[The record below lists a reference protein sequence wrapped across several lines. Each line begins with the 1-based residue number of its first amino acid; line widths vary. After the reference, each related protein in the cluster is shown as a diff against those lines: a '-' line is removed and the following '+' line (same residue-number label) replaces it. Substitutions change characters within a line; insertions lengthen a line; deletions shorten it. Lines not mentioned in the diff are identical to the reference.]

1 MTHADTPHMTLAR
14 TLRSELQRLARS
26 PLLIAHIAC
35 GVAGGVACGAYF
47 AVSRWDP
54 TMGADAFAQFLG
66 ALMPLMSGIAC
77 GLALDEEQAAGRL
90 ANLTALPSRS
100 LAILAKLATLLLM
113 AALALCLA
121 FSLFAA
127 INRRR
132 GAPHVGAG
140 ADDPRMR
147 GRACGQHT
155 ALRARPRALAALR
168 PQRRHRCRRRGHAR
182 RVLQRGRPGPR
193 PHDRRAHRRHAEY
206 PRLRPLVLGCT
217 AGLARYRRVHRGRQ
231 RSRPGGRRRLRR
243 PGYRNHMRRLFN
255 GRGRYPRRLVL
266 PASKTGTPMA
276 RLSGSAHVSRKHT
289 ANARHTRYLLEN
301 IDKLVTLEEVAA
313 ST

>member
-1 MTHADTPHMTLAR
+1 MIAVTHADTPHMTLAR

-54 TMGADAFAQFLG
+54 AMGADAFAQFLG

-127 INRRR
+127 IIAAAGRLTLGLAPMTLACAGVLAGSIPLYVLALVLSLRFGRNAAIGVGAVGTLVAFFSVGGLAHGLMTGELTGAMPSILAFVPWSWAARLGSLGIERFIAAGR
-132 GAPHVGAG
+132 GAAQAAAVGS
-140 ADDPRMR
+140 
-147 GRACGQHT
+147 
-155 ALRARPRALAALR
+155 AALGTAAA
-168 PQRRHRCRRRGHAR
+168 CA
-182 RVLQRGRPGPR
+182 VLSIAAAATLILWFSRFE
-193 PHDRRAHRRHAEY
+193 DRR
-206 PRLRPLVLGCT
+206 
-217 AGLARYRRVHRGRQ
+217 
-231 RSRPGGRRRLRR
+231 S
-243 PGYRNHMRRLFN
+243 
-255 GRGRYPRRLVL
+255 
-266 PASKTGTPMA
+266 
-276 RLSGSAHVSRKHT
+276 
-289 ANARHTRYLLEN
+289 
-301 IDKLVTLEEVAA
+301 DD
-313 ST
+313 

>member
-1 MTHADTPHMTLAR
+1 MTLAR

-127 INRRR
+127 IIAAAGRLTL
-132 GAPHVGAG
+132 GLAPMTLACAGVLAGSIPLYVLALVLSLRFGRNAAIGVGAVGTLVAFFSVGGLAHGLMTGELTG
-140 ADDPRMR
+140 AMPSIL
-147 GRACGQHT
+147 AF
-155 ALRARPRALAALR
+155 APWSWAARLGSLGIEGFIAAGKGAAQAAAVGSAALGTATTCAVFSMAAAATLVVWFSR
-168 PQRRHRCRRRGHAR
+168 FEDRHSDG
-182 RVLQRGRPGPR
+182 
-193 PHDRRAHRRHAEY
+193 
-206 PRLRPLVLGCT
+206 
-217 AGLARYRRVHRGRQ
+217 
-231 RSRPGGRRRLRR
+231 
-243 PGYRNHMRRLFN
+243 
-255 GRGRYPRRLVL
+255 
-266 PASKTGTPMA
+266 
-276 RLSGSAHVSRKHT
+276 
-289 ANARHTRYLLEN
+289 
-301 IDKLVTLEEVAA
+301 
-313 ST
+313 

>member
-1 MTHADTPHMTLAR
+1 MTLAR

-127 INRRR
+127 IIAAAGRLTL
-132 GAPHVGAG
+132 GLAPMTLACAGVLAGSIPLYVLALVLSLRFGRNAAIGVGAVGTLVAFFSVGGLAHGLMTGELTG
-140 ADDPRMR
+140 AMPSI
-147 GRACGQHT
+147 
-155 ALRARPRALAALR
+155 LAFA
-168 PQRRHRCRRRGHAR
+168 
-182 RVLQRGRPGPR
+182 PGPGLHGWARSVSKGSSR
-193 PHDRRAHRRHAEY
+193 PAKEPPRRPPSAPPPWVPQPHA
-206 PRLRPLVLGCT
+206 PSFQWPRPLPSSSG
-217 AGLARYRRVHRGRQ
+217 
-231 RSRPGGRRRLRR
+231 S
-243 PGYRNHMRRLFN
+243 
-255 GRGRYPRRLVL
+255 